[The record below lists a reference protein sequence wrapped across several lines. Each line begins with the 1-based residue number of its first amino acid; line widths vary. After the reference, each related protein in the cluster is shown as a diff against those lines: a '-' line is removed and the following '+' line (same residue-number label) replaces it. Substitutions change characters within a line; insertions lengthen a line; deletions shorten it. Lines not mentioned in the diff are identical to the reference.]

1 MEMKRPL
8 RLIALLSLTGL
19 LNGCV
24 VWVEDLADLKQFVSQ
39 ARSQPSGRIDPLPE
53 YKPYENFVYNGST
66 MREPFKALLPL
77 RPEVVDEQPKQVAST
92 LKPDLKREKSYL
104 ESFSLDDLSMVGTIR
119 KGAKGR
125 YVALLKDQNGAVHRV
140 VVGDYI
146 GLDYG
151 EVKAIGN
158 DKVELR
164 EIVDNGRGGWMR
176 RSRSLVL
183 DTRN

>member
-1 MEMKRPL
+1 MKIPL
-8 RLIALLSLTGL
+8 RLVGVLSLSGL

-39 ARSQPSGRIDPLPE
+39 ARSQPSGRIEPLPE
-53 YKPYENFVYNGST
+53 YKPYENFVYHGVSL
-66 MREPFKALLPL
+66 REPFRALTPL
-77 RPEVVDEQPKQVAST
+77 QPEVLEEQPKQVAST
-92 LKPDLKREKSYL
+92 LQPDQQREKGYL
-104 ESFSLDDLSMVGTIR
+104 ESFSLDDLNMVGTIR
-119 KGAKGR
+119 KGGKGQF
-125 YVALLKDQNGAVHRV
+125 VALVRDQNGAVHRV

-151 EVKAIGN
+151 EVRKIDN

-176 RSRSLVL
+176 RSRNLVL

>member
-1 MEMKRPL
+1 MNIPL
-8 RLIALLSLTGL
+8 RTVCVLSLAGL

-39 ARSQPSGRIDPLPE
+39 ARSQPSGRIEPLPE
-53 YKPYENFVYNGST
+53 YKPYENFVYHGVSL
-66 MREPFKALLPL
+66 REPFKALTPL
-77 RPEVVDEQPKQVAST
+77 QPEILDSQPKQVAST
-92 LKPDLKREKSYL
+92 LKPDNQREKSYL

-119 KGAKGR
+119 KGLKGQ

-140 VVGDYI
+140 VIGDYI

-151 EVKAIGN
+151 EVKAIDN

-176 RSRSLVL
+176 RTRSLVL